1 MQYLE
6 GFSPCNS
13 ELEMFVHCLLLTV
26 EMVDGWHQLGSW
38 ALCQF
43 QYQLLAIRKERKKS
57 QPLPPFFQTV
67 VEYFCILLF
76 GSLFLFPPPLH
87 NAEGLIN
94 MRICP
99 SPSDEQQL
107 NKKPLKSTNML
118 HVSLYS
124 NKHFLFCICRRNYIQ
139 DALFEIMHFALSW
152 RAYPHFQRLFF
163 CLGCCRQ

>member
-1 MQYLE
+1 MSAAFSKVPVWFMQYLE
-6 GFSPCNS
+6 GFSPYSS

-26 EMVDGWHQLGSW
+26 EMVDGCHYLGSW

-43 QYQLLAIRKERKKS
+43 QYQLLAIRKERKKKS
-57 QPLPPFFQTV
+57 QHP
-67 VEYFCILLF
+67 
-76 GSLFLFPPPLH
+76 SLFSNSCGVFLHFIVRSLFPFPPPLH

-118 HVSLYS
+118 HVILYS
-124 NKHFLFCICRRNYIQ
+124 NKHFLFCICRRSYIQ

-152 RAYPHFQRLFF
+152 RAYPHF
-163 CLGCCRQ
+163 